1 MNSPHLNT
9 EELSAFIDAELGAH
23 ESARV
28 EAHLQGCATC
38 RQELSDLERTVLAV
52 RALPPVSLPRSFR
65 VAAAPARPVG
75 WSLLGWLNPPLLRA
89 AGGLAAALM
98 VAIVAVD
105 ALSPARILE
114 APLSAPLA
122 GLQGAEAQVGQERVR
137 EASQPESRPGAAL
150 RAEPAADARQPAATP
165 GPQTG
170 VEALAPDP
178 PAGAALGERAADA
191 SPPGPAPAP
200 PAGIALAPSPQEPA
214 AEAPPSHPL
223 RAAEAAERTI
233 GRWATPGR
241 LAAVVL
247 GVLAAAL
254 LAGSFLLP
262 RRR

>member
-1 MNSPHLNT
+1 MDSPHLNM
-9 EELSAFIDAELGAH
+9 EELSAFIDAQLGAD
-23 ESARV
+23 ERAGV

-65 VAAAPARPVG
+65 VAAAPARPAG

-105 ALSPARILE
+105 ALAPARILE
-114 APLSAPLA
+114 APLSTPLA

-137 EASQPESRPGAAL
+137 EASQPESQPGAAL
-150 RAEPAADARQPAATP
+150 RAEPAATP
-165 GPQTG
+165 GPQAG
-170 VEALAPDP
+170 VEALARDT
-178 PAGAALGERAADA
+178 PAGAALAERAADA

-200 PAGIALAPSPQEPA
+200 PAGIGLAPSPQEPA

-223 RAAEAAERTI
+223 RAAEAAERTT
-233 GRWATPGR
+233 GGWATPGR

-254 LAGSFLLP
+254 LAGSFLSG
-262 RRR
+262 RRRPNL